1 MSGAASRADNQDS
14 LTSLYETLMQTGELP
29 PEVWDEWLWKT
40 DPEEAFSAE
49 VLMNRCQLLGFL
61 VCLCKGLEQ
70 DVDSTASY
78 SSSRPE
84 GQAQQAHSGDRLTL
98 MDKPVSSMTLR
109 ELRDTISNI
118 QIEWPVFLK
127 RLAQNPCAQRNLDAV
142 LTLIDQCA
150 GRFGA
155 LCLRSY
161 DEETL
166 DDLESV
172 DKETV
177 DAETGEA
184 KLLRVSYSCIRRTV
198 CTFLVIYRHLHLL
211 AVAREVP
218 AKWCDPGI
226 TKYHM
231 EASSDDFNLLC
242 MHLSLPVAAKLN
254 YKHDFAG
261 MYNHVSQVVFFH
273 NSEYQRIPRA
283 PLAQLDS
290 AGLEHVLPALM
301 QLYPSIGLK
310 YEEDCIDLSD
320 SAPEGSDWY
329 WLVLAGRVY
338 LVDPRR
344 AVWYSSDVTSLLGV
358 YLEKTR
364 TAKQRSLASQLAR
377 GLGAD

>member
-1 MSGAASRADNQDS
+1 MADS
-14 LTSLYETLMQTGELP
+14 SETGTAGLGGLYESLMQTGELP
-29 PEVWDEWLWKT
+29 SDLWDEWLWKT
-40 DPEEAFSAE
+40 DPEEPFAAD

-70 DVDSTASY
+70 QPQANPAP
-78 SSSRPE
+78 RLPRGPE
-84 GQAQQAHSGDRLTL
+84 LAAQVGGEGERLTL
-98 MDKPVSSMTLR
+98 MDKPVARMTLR

-118 QIEWPVFLK
+118 QIEWPVFLQ
-127 RLAQNPCAQRNLDAV
+127 RLSLNPHAQRNLDAV
-142 LTLIDQCA
+142 LSLIDQCVA
-150 GRFGA
+150 RFGA
-155 LCLRSY
+155 LCLSTF
-161 DEETL
+161 DEEIL

-172 DKETV
+172 ERDAI
-177 DAETGEA
+177 DAETGGA
-184 KLLRVSYSCIRRTV
+184 KSFRISYSCIRRTV

-211 AVAREVP
+211 AVAKEVP
-218 AKWCDPGI
+218 ARWKDPGI
-226 TKYHM
+226 SKYHM

-242 MHLSLPVAAKLN
+242 MHLTLPVAAKLN

-283 PLAQLDS
+283 PISELSS
-290 AGLEHVLPALM
+290 AGVEHVLPALM

-320 SAPEGSDWY
+320 SAPAGSDWF

-344 AVWYSSDVTSLLGV
+344 VVWYSSDVTSLLGV
-358 YLEKTR
+358 YLEKH
-364 TAKQRSLASQLAR
+364 
-377 GLGAD
+377 